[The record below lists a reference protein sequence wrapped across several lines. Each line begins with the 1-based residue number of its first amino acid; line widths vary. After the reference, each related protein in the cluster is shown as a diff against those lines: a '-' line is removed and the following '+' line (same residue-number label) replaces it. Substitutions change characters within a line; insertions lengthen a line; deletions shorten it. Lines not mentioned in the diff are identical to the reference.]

1 MHSKGLNLKGMSFL
15 LTFNQELSQGGAV
28 DRSTSAPPLRS
39 TEAPPLPPRQA
50 LDLPDPVC
58 SHMCTPSTRASGLHH
73 PGPSPSLCTAS
84 PPSVPSGPFPLGFQ
98 PLPGSPRPFMALMQ
112 GLSYMSLVA
121 LLQLNR
127 DRDPEPCLPCSG
139 MRSRAARRGAEL
151 RNNL

>member
-1 MHSKGLNLKGMSFL
+1 MERCTEISDDLEDVIMLES
-15 LTFNQELSQGGAV
+15 TFHVPFRTAG
-28 DRSTSAPPLRS
+28 RSVCWQPS
-39 TEAPPLPPRQA
+39 PLP
-50 LDLPDPVC
+50 LLPAPTQTPPVC